1 VHFMHFEADFVREKL
16 TSIGDI
22 SNHVDL
28 VNAHAGTPSV
38 IRKSRR

>member
-1 VHFMHFEADFVREKL
+1 MHFEADFVREKL

-28 VNAHAGTPSV
+28 VNAHAGTPPSHT
-38 IRKSRR
+38 RASKQF